1 MGEHRVLAGFLRFV
15 FEFVDETAIF
25 VDSEFM
31 WKVTSRI
38 FKNHWK
44 PSLPPELLSLCIM
57 AQYSNY

>member
-38 FKNHWK
+38 FKNQWK
-44 PSLPPELLSLCIM
+44 PSLTTRVAIPVH
-57 AQYSNY
+57 YGTVF